1 MNYNK
6 KLLQAVLVFLNQ
18 KAWADTATA
27 AVDAPQANN
36 VLILAVPVLIILLV
50 LVFKLLA
57 TSKKSAAK
65 PESSLTDFDKTE
77 ETPSQ
82 KEGANSAAP
91 EASSGNKKTQKNA
104 AVSEKPEISPLSR
117 LAALEAEVED
127 EKSSNKK
134 PGPSSDASS
143 SGEAK
148 RTLKNK
154 AVTVSPVAGR
164 LADIEAAEKPSQPPQ
179 PPQATTPEKKPAPA
193 PVASAPVVT
202 KAPEPVLPAEAPPVQ
217 PKEKLIFALEGD
229 GKPYEAQGSVIRVG
243 RKKENQI
250 YIPANEV
257 SREHIEVTASKGLVY
272 VTPLTET
279 NTTRLNGRSIKEKQ
293 VIKPGDT
300 LNLGGLDF
308 IVVKARAL

>member
-27 AVDAPQANN
+27 TVDATQANN

-50 LVFKLLA
+50 IVFRLLA

-65 PESSLTDFDKTE
+65 PESTLNDFNKPE
-77 ETPSQ
+77 E
-82 KEGANSAAP
+82 AP
-91 EASSGNKKTQKNA
+91 GQTGGGNISDSEASSGGRKTQKNA
-104 AVSEKPEISPLSR
+104 VVSEKPDISPLSR
-117 LAALEAEVED
+117 LAALEAEVAD

-134 PGPSSDASS
+134 PGPSSEASP
-143 SGEAK
+143 GEAK

-154 AVTVSPVAGR
+154 AVTAPPMAGR
-164 LADIEAAEKPSQPPQ
+164 LADVDAAEKPSQPSQ
-179 PPQATTPEKKPAPA
+179 TTTPEKKPAPA
-193 PVASAPVVT
+193 PVTSAPVSP
-202 KAPEPVLPAEAPPVQ
+202 KAPEPVLAAEAPPVQ

-229 GKPYEAQGSVIRVG
+229 GKPYEAQGSIIRIG

-250 YIPANEV
+250 CIPANEV
-257 SREHIEVTASKGLVY
+257 SREHIEVTAGKGLVY

>member
-27 AVDAPQANN
+27 AVDAPQANS
-36 VLILAVPVLIILLV
+36 VLIIAVPVLIILLV

-57 TSKKSAAK
+57 TSKKSAVK
-65 PESSLTDFDKTE
+65 PESSPADFDKAE
-77 ETPSQ
+77 ESLSQ
-82 KEGANSAAP
+82 KEGVNTAAS
-91 EASSGNKKTQKNA
+91 EAPSGNKKTQKSA

-134 PGPSSDASS
+134 SGPSSDVSS

-154 AVTVSPVAGR
+154 AVTVPPLAGR
-164 LADIEAAEKPSQPPQ
+164 LADIDAAEKPPQ

-193 PVASAPVVT
+193 PVASAPVAP
-202 KAPEPVLPAEAPPVQ
+202 KAPEPVLAAEAPPVQ

-243 RKKENQI
+243 RKKDNQI

-308 IVVKARAL
+308 IVVKARAV

>member
-18 KAWADTATA
+18 KVWADTATA
-27 AVDAPQANN
+27 SAEMPQTNN
-36 VLILAVPVLIILLV
+36 VLILAVPVLIVLLV
-50 LVFKLLA
+50 IIFKLLA
-57 TSKKSAAK
+57 TAKKPAAK
-65 PESSLTDFDKTE
+65 PESALANFDKAE
-77 ETPSQ
+77 EAPAQ
-82 KEGANSAAP
+82 KEDAKISDS
-91 EASSGNKKTQKNA
+91 ETLSGGRKTQKNA
-104 AVSEKPEISPLSR
+104 AVAEKPEVSPLSR
-117 LAALEAEVED
+117 LAALEAEAEA

-134 PGPSSDASS
+134 PGPSSEAS

-154 AVTVSPVAGR
+154 AVAASPVAGR
-164 LADIEAAEKPSQPPQ
+164 LADIDVPEKPSQ
-179 PPQATTPEKKPAPA
+179 AIAPEDKPAVAPA
-193 PVASAPVVT
+193 VSVPAAP
-202 KAPEPVLPAEAPPVQ
+202 KAPEPVVATAAPLVQ
-217 PKEKLIFALEGD
+217 SKEKLIFALEGD
-229 GKPYEAQGSVIRVG
+229 GKAYEAQGSIIRVG
-243 RKKENQI
+243 RKKENQMCVS
-250 YIPANEV
+250 ANEV